1 VNKLWVELITVSFY
15 KVNASMWHLLFYFI
29 GSYIKVFTSKLSG
42 LSSDGAN
49 RHYVAL
55 FQRSVDE

>member
-1 VNKLWVELITVSFY
+1 VKSNRVAIAT
-15 KVNASMWHLLFYFI
+15 LLRVPVRGFFYFI